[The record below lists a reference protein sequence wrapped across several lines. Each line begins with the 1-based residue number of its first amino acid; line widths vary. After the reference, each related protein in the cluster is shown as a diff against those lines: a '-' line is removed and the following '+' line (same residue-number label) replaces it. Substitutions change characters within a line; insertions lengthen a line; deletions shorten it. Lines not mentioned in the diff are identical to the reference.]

1 MIFKTLTGSLKRVT
15 KPKKYL
21 VDWRSKSRSNIQ
33 FRAKV
38 FLENHW
44 KDHVVFEEFPVAG
57 TRLRFDFYNANKRV
71 AVEVHGQQHT
81 KFVPFF
87 HKRRSGFVSQLRRD
101 QQKVDFCELNKIR
114 LVEIF
119 NEKEINKE
127 TFSNAGVFL

>member
-1 MIFKTLTGSLKRVT
+1 MIFKTLNGSQKRVQ

-21 VDWRSKSRSNIQ
+21 VDWGAKSRSNIQ
-33 FRAKV
+33 FATKA
-38 FLENHW
+38 FLESFW

-57 TRLRFDFYNANKRV
+57 TRLRFDFYNANKQV
-71 AVEVHGQQHT
+71 AVEVHGAQHT

-114 LVEIF
+114 LVEIY
-119 NEKEINKE
+119 KASEINKK
-127 TFSNAGVFL
+127 TFEDFGVFL